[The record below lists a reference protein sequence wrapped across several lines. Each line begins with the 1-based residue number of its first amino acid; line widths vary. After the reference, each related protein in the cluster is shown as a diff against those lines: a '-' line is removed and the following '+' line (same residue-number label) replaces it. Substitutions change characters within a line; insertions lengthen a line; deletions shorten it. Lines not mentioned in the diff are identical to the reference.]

1 MGPVCFLDEQER
13 STRDMNRI
21 YFMKLKINIKNTS
34 LLLSAMLMLTVWSAC
49 SKDQPIDEDGLL
61 ITSRSECYVSN
72 FELLGADFVTVRTK
86 TAAIDTLA
94 QTIRVEV
101 QNGTDLKNL
110 YPQFTLI
117 TDAKLDPKIPGKVD
131 FSDLANPKVWT
142 VISGNRQVK
151 KPYTVYITVQP
162 R

>member
-1 MGPVCFLDEQER
+1 
-13 STRDMNRI
+13 
-21 YFMKLKINIKNTS
+21 MKRTLNIKNIS
-34 LLLSAMLMLTVWSAC
+34 LFLSALLMLTAWASC
-49 SKDQPIDEDGLL
+49 KKDQPIDEDGLL
-61 ITSRSECYVSN
+61 ITSRSECYVSQ
-72 FELLGADFVTVRTK
+72 FELLGVDFVTVRTK

-101 QNGTDLKNL
+101 QYGTDLKNL

-151 KPYTVYITVQP
+151 KPYTVYVTVQP
-162 R
+162 K